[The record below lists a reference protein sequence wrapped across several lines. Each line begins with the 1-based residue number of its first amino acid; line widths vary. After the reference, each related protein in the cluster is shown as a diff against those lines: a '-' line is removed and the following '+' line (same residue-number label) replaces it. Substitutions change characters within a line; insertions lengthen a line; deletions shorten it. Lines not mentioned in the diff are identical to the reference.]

1 MEAKAEED
9 ITNSSRMLGT
19 RINRIEV
26 SIMLRRAMDLKW
38 LKEELELKER
48 RMTTKAVII
57 SIRYQIRYGTSLI
70 PGRS

>member
-1 MEAKAEED
+1 MEAKAEAD

-48 RMTTKAVII
+48 RMTTKAVI
-57 SIRYQIRYGTSLI
+57 SIRYQIRYDTSQIL
-70 PGRS
+70 GRS